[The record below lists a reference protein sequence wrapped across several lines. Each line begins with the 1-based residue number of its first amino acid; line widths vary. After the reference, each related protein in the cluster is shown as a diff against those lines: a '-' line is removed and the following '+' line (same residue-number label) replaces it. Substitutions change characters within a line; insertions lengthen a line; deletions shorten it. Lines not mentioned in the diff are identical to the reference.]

1 MPEGKVKPTFF
12 KSEKE
17 VDAMVEDVFGI
28 AEASE
33 SPITKEIK
41 SEDKDG
47 LLPEA
52 LETFQ
57 DISSDEGISQIAF
70 YGVGQVV
77 LKKSAEAAPA
87 AYEVNC
93 VCKIIFKRD

>member
-1 MPEGKVKPTFF
+1 MKILTLPTKALVTESVRVDGPE
-12 KSEKE
+12 
-17 VDAMVEDVFGI
+17 
-28 AEASE
+28 
-33 SPITKEIK
+33 ITKELK

-87 AYEVNC
+87 AYEVNT
-93 VCKIIFKRD
+93 